1 MKINLQYLELKVLF
15 VVFVLLCIQSIYL
28 TGERYY
34 WYLPTIWFIY
44 PNNEMEVKKVE
55 KSMKMRT
62 KYDEEFFELTDDGVE
77 SVFTS
82 IVPEVDK
89 KTMKNILHKSDV
101 KIMVLK
107 TLINRARP
115 EQIMNGMISKK
126 ILKTNTAKTAAFPAG
141 HASQAYTLAKHLSQL
156 YPERR
161 KKLEQIADK
170 CGECR
175 VKAGLHFP
183 SDNLYAKML
192 FFM

>member
-1 MKINLQYLELKVLF
+1 MKINIQYLEFKVFF
-15 VVFVLLCIQSIYL
+15 VVFILLCIQSIYL

-34 WYLPTIWFIY
+34 FFFPTIWFIY
-44 PNNEMEVKKVE
+44 PNNEIELKKVE
-55 KSMKMRT
+55 NSMKMRT
-62 KYDEEFFELTDDGVE
+62 KCDEEFFELTDE
-77 SVFTS
+77 SIESAFTS

-89 KTMKNILHKSDV
+89 KTMKNIINQYNV
-101 KIMVLK
+101 KIFTLK

-115 EQIMNGMISKK
+115 EQIMNGIISKK
-126 ILKTNTAKTAAFPAG
+126 VLKTNTAKTPAFPAG

-183 SDNLYAKML
+183 SDNLYAKLL
-192 FFM
+192 FFI